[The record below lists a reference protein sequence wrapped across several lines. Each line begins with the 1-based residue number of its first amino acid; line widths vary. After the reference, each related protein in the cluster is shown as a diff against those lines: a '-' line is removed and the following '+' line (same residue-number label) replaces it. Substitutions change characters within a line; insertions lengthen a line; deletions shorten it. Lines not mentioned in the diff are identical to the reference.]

1 MYTLRAAFSDLVS
14 VEKDLRSTFSA
25 FQVNNSDRADVHAL
39 QSDMRRL
46 FEEKI
51 HLRRLLLSAG
61 LPAECLVEPSLADDK
76 AKAVLGVKALLPSPS
91 ILKRR
96 APCILGAKSKAA
108 PRPKLLVAKSK
119 AAPLPIGARRAVI
132 RA

>member
-1 MYTLRAAFSDLVS
+1 MYTLRTAFSDLVS

-25 FQVNNSDRADVHAL
+25 FENADRADVHAL

-76 AKAVLGVKALLPSPS
+76 AKAVLGVKAFLPSPS

-108 PRPKLLVAKSK
+108 PRPKLLVAKAKS
-119 AAPLPIGARRAVI
+119 APLPIGARRAVI